1 VASEVADELPAPVV
15 DDVLAALRDL
25 RAARLAE
32 LAWPAVAGDLAR
44 LAATVERADEVATRQ
59 ALLPIAQLA
68 FEGKVRSR
76 LASADRR
83 AAVVTATK
91 PTSSLPF
98 VGGVC
103 GVLLMGLGYLLGGGL
118 VLAGTALFAL
128 FIFGV
133 ALAGTR
139 TNAERT
145 ADRRARRASPTR
157 AALGPPP
164 TAVLDAIERIEAS
177 LSS

>member
-1 VASEVADELPAPVV
+1 
-15 DDVLAALRDL
+15 
-25 RAARLAE
+25 
-32 LAWPAVAGDLAR
+32 
-44 LAATVERADEVATRQ
+44 
-59 ALLPIAQLA
+59 
-68 FEGKVRSR
+68 
-76 LASADRR
+76 
-83 AAVVTATK
+83 
-91 PTSSLPF
+91 
-98 VGGVC
+98 
-103 GVLLMGLGYLLGGGL
+103 VLLMGLGYLLGGGL